1 MVDKAQ
7 PGDRCDFIGTLIVVP
22 DVAQLQTAG
31 SDIILCHMMS
41 VTPSQWQGQRHQ
53 QD

>member
-31 SDIILCHMMS
+31 NNVTLCCMMS
-41 VTPSQWQGQRHQ
+41 VAFSQW
-53 QD
+53 